1 MIAPEPEVE
10 IVLRV
15 SVRLLTVSHSAWQW
29 KARNDRIRFSTSFG
43 LPARLSSGLLDHLDE
58 HFPYFLRG
66 CYLMEKI
73 DTGTFDSFPCLQ
85 SKRAAQA
92 VDGSHGRLDCLHRA
106 YARASKI
113 IEST

>member
-43 LPARLSSGLLDHLDE
+43 LPARLSPGLLDHLYE
-58 HFPYFLRG
+58 HFPCLLRG
-66 CYLMEKI
+66 CYLTEKV
-73 DTGTFDSFPCLQ
+73 DTGTFDSFLCLQ
-85 SKRAAQA
+85 SK
-92 VDGSHGRLDCLHRA
+92 S
-106 YARASKI
+106 
-113 IEST
+113 ET